1 MSTRDRVALVTGASS
16 GIGAAT
22 VEALGAAGFEVIATA
37 RREDRLRELAE
48 RTGCRWESLDVTSQA
63 SVDALVTRV
72 ARCGILV
79 NNAGGALGVDRVE
92 EADLGRYSAM
102 WETNVL
108 GLLRV
113 TTALLPRLEASGNG
127 HVVNVGSI
135 AGFETYP
142 GGGGYTAAKH
152 AVRALT
158 RTLRLE
164 LLGRPIRVT
173 EIAPGMVN
181 TEFSLVRLGAPDRA
195 DAVYAGMTPLV
206 AADIAEVIAFAVTRP
221 DHVDI
226 DEIVIRPRDQ
236 ATARDVHRRE
246 R

>member
-1 MSTRDRVALVTGASS
+1 MSTSARVALVTGASG

-22 VEALGAAGFEVIATA
+22 VEGLRAAGFKVIAAA
-37 RREDRLRELAE
+37 RREDRLRALAAS
-48 RTGCRWESLDVTSQA
+48 TGCRWELLDVTDQA
-63 SVDALVTRV
+63 SVDALAAKVE
-72 ARCGILV
+72 RCDVLV

-92 EADLGRYSAM
+92 HADLGRYTAM

-113 TTALLPRLEASGNG
+113 TIALLPLLEASGNG

-158 RTLRLE
+158 RTLRVE

-173 EIAPGMVN
+173 EVAPGMVN
-181 TEFSLVRLGAPDRA
+181 TDFSLVRLGERDKA

-206 AADIAEVIAFAVTRP
+206 AADVAEVITFAVTRP

-236 ATARDVHRRE
+236 ATARDVHRRGA
-246 R
+246 

>member
-1 MSTRDRVALVTGASS
+1 MALVTGASA

-22 VEALGAAGFEVIATA
+22 VEALAGAGFTVVAAA
-37 RREDRLRELAE
+37 RREDRLRELAA
-48 RTGCRWESLDVTSQA
+48 RTGCRWELLDVTSQT
-63 SVDALVTRV
+63 SVDALVAKV
-72 ARCGILV
+72 ERCDVLV
-79 NNAGGALGVDRVE
+79 NNAGGALGVDPVE
-92 EADLGRYSAM
+92 HADLDRYAAM
-102 WETNVL
+102 WETNVM
-108 GLLRV
+108 GLLRM
-113 TTALLPRLEASGNG
+113 TIALLPRLEASGNG

-158 RTLRLE
+158 RTLRVE
-164 LLGRPIRVT
+164 LLGRPVRVT
-173 EIAPGMVN
+173 EVAPGMVN
-181 TEFSLVRLGAPDRA
+181 TEFSMVRLGEPAKA
-195 DAVYAGMTPLV
+195 EAVYAGMTPLV

-236 ATARDVHRRE
+236 ATARDVHRRP
-246 R
+246 